1 MIAVRRKTPD
11 IPKTQQMT
19 AAIEIQITI
28 ADGDIIFE
36 PSACM
41 LDRSIQI
48 IILKIKHRNFSVVI
62 FNYLMT

>member
-41 LDRSIQI
+41 
-48 IILKIKHRNFSVVI
+48 
-62 FNYLMT
+62 